1 MNPENPVA
9 AATHSTGPHERCPRA
24 LFLTFDGPSP
34 GVMFWN
40 PPTEEVDVVSNP
52 AAAPAY
58 AEHFGEVPNQ
68 PVKVKTIRM
77 RCVGFGS
84 VPNLWDSRAGAHRVL
99 FVVLAAGYPFTS
111 HDRRWS
117 ASDGVMLGEFGPLE
131 QHVRLG
137 VEGLAR
143 TLNTTPQV
151 LVATA
156 HDFWFYGK

>member
-40 PPTEEVDVVSNP
+40 RPTEEVEFVMDQANATACAAHTGEIPIQP
-52 AAAPAY
+52 A
-58 AEHFGEVPNQ
+58 EL
-68 PVKVKTIRM
+68 KRIRM
-77 RCVGFGS
+77 RPVGFGS
-84 VPNLWDSRAGAHRVL
+84 VPNLWDSRAGAPRVL

-131 QHVRLG
+131 QHVRVG
-137 VEGLAR
+137 VDRLADN
-143 TLNTTPQV
+143 LKTTPQA